1 MKPYKRDAECFCV
14 VNERVQVPTGSHS
27 QTAVTGWSNYRVAG
41 THQHGRHSSPP
52 GRERERERSPNPR
65 LPTWRAPGSRLIP
78 QLQSHTHTFCS
89 LRARTQAAARY
100 GGPPC
105 VDTCPGR
112 ALVSCQ
118 THLLAN
124 PQSMWDDSIVQ
135 VCARVRGHRRTVLPW
150 NNDSTFD
157 PLTHRWIFTCSNIRR
172 LGRALAVP
180 VINARVRRP
189 ICVCVCWWDWG
200 ADMGGLVELKGAFLL
215 NEPRLISMPLKRSCK
230 SGKVRMSHLLC
241 FGLSETKR
249 FHRNLRPAASK
260 ITSYRITTRWNLC
273 VASYTESLLR
283 AGFL

>member
-52 GRERERERSPNPR
+52 GREREREITKSQI
-65 LPTWRAPGSRLIP
+65 THMEGSRFTP
-78 QLQSHTHTFCS
+78 DPAAAVAHTHFLQPACTHTSC
-89 LRARTQAAARY
+89 RY

-200 ADMGGLVELKGAFLL
+200 ADMGGLVELKRSIPAQWTTFDLNASQALL
-215 NEPRLISMPLKRSCK
+215 
-230 SGKVRMSHLLC
+230 
-241 FGLSETKR
+241 
-249 FHRNLRPAASK
+249 
-260 ITSYRITTRWNLC
+260 
-273 VASYTESLLR
+273 
-283 AGFL
+283 